1 MKHLAPTLAALAI
14 AAAPVIGAEDFT
26 VKVGG
31 IVQARALLGNY
42 AENANGDNYD
52 MLRSQNGNA
61 EYARFGI
68 RRARIAMSAKTSDG
82 WYGNVTVRAGEP
94 NNLAGTADA
103 SSAVQL
109 YYAYVGRTFKTG
121 DIEHEI
127 KLGLDK
133 SFNNESA
140 ISSSTLIFPSDRVTG
155 NVSDSFGAR
164 SPGVAYRLNHEYVRF
179 GVDLQNNTTSQ
190 NGPISGT
197 SAATSGAEANK
208 QNGVRT
214 SARIEGGLLPA
225 KKQESFA
232 GTPGHHLVFGFEAAR
247 NGDAYTTAQTVAGT
261 SSRTTTF
268 IVGPDFQYHLDG
280 LSFLAEYRLRTQD
293 VTAITPATTDT
304 VRKEARYLSA
314 TAAYA
319 VPLEAGMVVEPGL
332 RVQRADQISGDPAVA
347 ENSAASKS
355 ADLYPNGEF
364 GKDGGVSGTE
374 WGVVVNTYWNG
385 HKNKTQV
392 AFNQARALNDQGLA
406 RFVTIQHQVLF

>member
-1 MKHLAPTLAALAI
+1 MKHLVPTLAVLACV
-14 AAAPVIGAEDFT
+14 AVPAIGAEDFT

-31 IVQARALLGNY
+31 IVQARALFGNY
-42 AENANGDNYD
+42 ATNANGDNYD
-52 MLRSQNGNA
+52 PMRSQDGNA

-68 RRARIAMSAKTSDG
+68 RRARIAMTAKTSDG
-82 WYGNVTVRAGEP
+82 WYGNFTIRAGEP

-164 SPGVAYRLNHEYVRF
+164 SPGIAYRLSHEYVRF

-197 SAATSGAEANK
+197 SSATSGAEANR
-208 QNGVRT
+208 QNGMRT
-214 SARIEGGLLPA
+214 SARIEGGLLPV

-232 GTPGHHLVFGFEAAR
+232 GTPGQHLVVGFEAAR
-247 NGDAYTTAQTVAGT
+247 NADAYTTAQTVLG
-261 SSRTTTF
+261 STTRATTV

-293 VTAITPATTDT
+293 ETAVTTAKTDT
-304 VRKEARYLSA
+304 TRKEARYWSV

-319 VPLEAGMVVEPGL
+319 VPLENGPVVEPGI
-332 RVQRADQISGDPAVA
+332 RFQRADQISGDPTVA

-355 ADLYPNGEF
+355 ANLYPNGEF

-374 WGVVVNTYWNG
+374 AGVVLNAYWNG
-385 HKNKTQV
+385 HKNKTQL

-406 RFVTIQHQVLF
+406 RFVTLQHQVLF